1 MTTAQAKA
9 QLENLGFEFCKT
21 ADAWRCLDKDTGEQI
36 AVHLT
41 LGDCVWQAVD
51 ALGGL

>member
-9 QLENLGFEFCKT
+9 QLEELGYEFCKT

-36 AVHLT
+36 AVDQR
-41 LGDCVWQAVD
+41 LGDCVWDAVD